1 MSTGI
6 AILGAGIFAR
16 DEHLPAVQACSL
28 LSLKAIYSRSEES
41 ADKLAQDAANL
52 VDTYFDS
59 PCTSGRSLD
68 DLLKRDDVDAVTIAL
83 PILLQPE
90 VIKKALRAEKHV
102 LSEKPIAKD
111 VDTATEMVRW
121 YEDTRQEQIWSV
133 GENFRFLD
141 SVAFGAEQIR
151 RLGGNVVAFGLRVY
165 GFIDE
170 NEKYYQTEWRQT
182 PKYQGGFLLDGGIHF
197 VSGLRYLLAAAGQF
211 IIQVTAF
218 TSLLQPHLAPLDT
231 INAIVKVENEN
242 SGQFCLSFGAE
253 FKTDF
258 EIQVVTDRGAVTVLP
273 TEVAVLTKDAGGERT
288 ERRGRVRPGSAVKV
302 EVAAFAE
309 SIRTGKSDPR
319 GTPEQA
325 LADLQV
331 LQAMLESGEEAGAV
345 KEVQS
350 AT

>member
-1 MSTGI
+1 MHV
-6 AILGAGIFAR
+6 
-16 DEHLPAVQACSL
+16 EHLPAVQACSL
-28 LSLKAIYSRSEES
+28 LSLKAIYSRSQES
-41 ADKLAQDAANL
+41 ADKLAQDAANP

-111 VDTATEMVRW
+111 VDTAAEMVRW

-170 NEKYYQTEWRQT
+170 NEKYYQTEWYVQPPFPNSKAT
-182 PKYQGGFLLDGGIHF
+182 FL
-197 VSGLRYLLAAAGQF
+197 
-211 IIQVTAF
+211 
-218 TSLLQPHLAPLDT
+218 
-231 INAIVKVENEN
+231 EE
-242 SGQFCLSFGAE
+242 E
-253 FKTDF
+253 F
-258 EIQVVTDRGAVTVLP
+258 
-273 TEVAVLTKDAGGERT
+273 
-288 ERRGRVRPGSAVKV
+288 S
-302 EVAAFAE
+302 
-309 SIRTGKSDPR
+309 S
-319 GTPEQA
+319 
-325 LADLQV
+325 
-331 LQAMLESGEEAGAV
+331 
-345 KEVQS
+345 
-350 AT
+350 